1 MPQKIKKEASRWGEE
16 GEGEQRAHAGLVL
29 LLDSPGLKGTFAA
42 LGNAEHGRRAAEAP
56 KAA

>member
-1 MPQKIKKEASRWGEE
+1 MPQKIKKEASRWGED

-42 LGNAEHGRRAAEAP
+42 LGNAEHGRAAEAP